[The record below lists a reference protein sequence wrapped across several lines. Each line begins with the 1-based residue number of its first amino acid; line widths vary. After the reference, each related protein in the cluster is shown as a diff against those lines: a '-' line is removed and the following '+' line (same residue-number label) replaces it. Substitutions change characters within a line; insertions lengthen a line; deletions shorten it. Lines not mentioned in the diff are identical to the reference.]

1 MLFHRFSSQSQHRA
15 PRWLVPVLGS
25 MLVLPIL
32 PAAFDLPNLS
42 TRQSQLSPS
51 VEEPI
56 SNTER
61 TAAAWVIGGLGLG
74 ILGLAWKST
83 QQSSV
88 AGSARMGRTAAGAN
102 RSLQRQLLSLL
113 HNDAQA
119 AERLIRQTQVNH
131 PGRSIDWCAEKVL
144 YDLQRDRH

>member
-1 MLFHRFSSQSQHRA
+1 MFFHQSSSQSQHRT
-15 PRWLVPVLGS
+15 PRWLAPVLGS
-25 MLVLPIL
+25 MLVFPIL
-32 PAAFDLPNLS
+32 PAAFDLPNFS
-42 TRQSQLSPS
+42 TQQSQLSQS
-51 VEEPI
+51 IEEPI
-56 SNTER
+56 SNTDR
-61 TAAAWVIGGLGLG
+61 TAVAWAIGGLGLG

-88 AGSARMGRTAAGAN
+88 AGPARLGRTAAGAN

-131 PGRSIDWCAEKVL
+131 PNRSIDWCAEKVI